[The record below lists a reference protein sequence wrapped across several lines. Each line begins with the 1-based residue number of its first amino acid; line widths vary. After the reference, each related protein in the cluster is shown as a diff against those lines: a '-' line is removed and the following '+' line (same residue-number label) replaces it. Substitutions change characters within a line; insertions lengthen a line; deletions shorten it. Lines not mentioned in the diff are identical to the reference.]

1 MKKAVLFL
9 LTQIVLVF
17 LALSLPPGVLAQ
29 DDDEIIKVDSN
40 LVVLNASVIDGKG
53 LPVVGLRQRSFHIF
67 EDGVEQKIEF
77 FESEET
83 PFAAV
88 ILIDTS
94 GSMEERIMLA
104 RSAAITFLGGIR
116 EDDVAAI
123 YNFDSEVK
131 LIQDF
136 SQSRDVAEGVY
147 DLKARGMTVLNDA
160 IVKGA
165 QELAKRGEKRKAIVI
180 ISDGMDTKSRYSGDK
195 ALKAALAANT
205 TIYTVDMSVAFA
217 AADQENQRRLSIQ
230 QLKKFA
236 EKSGGKFISTPG
248 GAGLRGAFKSI
259 VTEMGN
265 QYTLGYQPTNTATD
279 GKYRAIELKVA
290 DPKAQVRTRKGYN
303 AVKK

>member
-9 LTQIVLVF
+9 LIQSVLVF
-17 LALSLPPGVLAQ
+17 LTLSVPAQ
-29 DDDEIIKVDSN
+29 NDDDIIKVDSN
-40 LVVLNASVIDGKG
+40 LVVLNASVLDGKG
-53 LPVVGLRQRSFHIF
+53 LPMLGLRQRSFHIF
-67 EDGVEQKIEF
+67 EDGVEQNIEF

-116 EDDVAAI
+116 DDDVAAI
-123 YNFDSEVK
+123 YNFDSDVK

-147 DLKARGMTVLNDA
+147 DLKARGMTVLNNA

-165 QELAKRGEKRKAIVI
+165 QELAKRGEKRKAIII
-180 ISDGMDTKSRYSGDK
+180 ISDGMDTKSRYSGDQ
-195 ALKAALAANT
+195 ALKAALAAGT
-205 TIYTVDMSVAFA
+205 TVYTVDMSVPLA
-217 AADQENQRRLSIQ
+217 AADQENQRRLGIQ

-248 GAGLRGAFKSI
+248 GAGLREAFKSI

-279 GKYRAIELKVA
+279 GKYRAIELKIS

>member
-1 MKKAVLFL
+1 MKTAMRFL
-9 LTQIVLVF
+9 LIPVVLVS
-17 LALSLPPGVLAQ
+17 LSLCAAAQ
-29 DDDEIIKVDSN
+29 DDDDIIKVDSN
-40 LVVLNASVIDGKG
+40 LVVLNATVIDGKG
-53 LPVVGLRQRSFHIF
+53 LPMLGLRQRSFHIF
-67 EDGVEQKIEF
+67 EDGVEQKIQF

-94 GSMEERIMLA
+94 GSMEERIGLA

-116 EDDVAAI
+116 DDDMAAI
-123 YNFDSEVK
+123 YNFDSDVR

-160 IVKGA
+160 IIKA
-165 QELAKRGEKRKAIVI
+165 SQELARRSEKRKAVVV
-180 ISDGMDTKSRYSGDK
+180 ISDGMDTRSRYSADK
-195 ALKAALAANT
+195 ALKAALASNS
-205 TIYTVDMSVAFA
+205 TIYTVDMSVRGTGS
-217 AADQENQRRLSIQ
+217 EESQRQISVR
-230 QLKKFA
+230 QLKAFA

-248 GAGLRGAFKSI
+248 GVGLRDAFRSI

-265 QYTLGYQPTNTATD
+265 QYTLGYQPANTAAD

-290 DPKAQVRTRKGYN
+290 DPKAVVRTRKGYN
-303 AVKK
+303 ALKK

>member
-67 EDGVEQKIEF
+67 EDGVEQKIEV

-136 SQSRDVAEGVY
+136 SQSRDGAEGVY
-147 DLKARGMTVLNDA
+147 DLKARGRTVLNDA
-160 IVKGA
+160 VVKGA

-205 TIYTVDMSVAFA
+205 TIYTVDMSVALA

-248 GAGLRGAFKSI
+248 GAGLRGGFKRI
-259 VTEMGN
+259 VSEMGT
-265 QYTLGYQPTNTATD
+265 Q
-279 GKYRAIELKVA
+279 
-290 DPKAQVRTRKGYN
+290 
-303 AVKK
+303 

>member
-1 MKKAVLFL
+1 MKKAARL
-9 LTQIVLVF
+9 LLIQSVLVF
-17 LALSLPPGVLAQ
+17 LALSVPVAVPAQ
-29 DDDEIIKVDSN
+29 NDDDIIKVDSN
-40 LVVLNASVIDGKG
+40 LVVLNASVLDGKG
-53 LPVVGLRQRSFHIF
+53 LPMLGLRQKSFHIF
-67 EDGVEQKIEF
+67 EDGVEQNIEF

-83 PFAAV
+83 SFAAV

-94 GSMEERIMLA
+94 GSMEERILPA

-116 EDDVAAI
+116 KDDVAAI
-123 YNFDSEVK
+123 YNFDSDVK

-147 DLKARGMTVLNDA
+147 DLKAHGMTVLNDA

-165 QELAKRGEKRKAIVI
+165 QELAKRGEKRKAIII

-195 ALKAALAANT
+195 ALKAALAAST
-205 TIYTVDMSVAFA
+205 TVYTVDMSLPFA

-248 GAGLRGAFKSI
+248 GTGLREAFKSI

-265 QYTLGYQPTNTATD
+265 LYTLGYQPTNTATD
-279 GKYRAIELKVA
+279 GKYRAIELKVS

>member
-1 MKKAVLFL
+1 MKKAARFL
-9 LTQIVLVF
+9 LIQSVLVF
-17 LALSLPPGVLAQ
+17 LALSVPAQ
-29 DDDEIIKVDSN
+29 NDDDDIIKVDSN

-53 LPVVGLRQRSFHIF
+53 LPMLGLRQRSFHIF
-67 EDGVEQKIEF
+67 EDGVEQQIEF

-123 YNFDSEVK
+123 YNFDSDVK

-165 QELAKRGEKRKAIVI
+165 QELAKRGKKEKPSSSYRTVWIPRAVI
-180 ISDGMDTKSRYSGDK
+180 
-195 ALKAALAANT
+195 
-205 TIYTVDMSVAFA
+205 
-217 AADQENQRRLSIQ
+217 
-230 QLKKFA
+230 
-236 EKSGGKFISTPG
+236 
-248 GAGLRGAFKSI
+248 
-259 VTEMGN
+259 
-265 QYTLGYQPTNTATD
+265 
-279 GKYRAIELKVA
+279 RAIK
-290 DPKAQVRTRKGYN
+290 P
-303 AVKK
+303 